1 MHALTSAWAEPCAHR
16 GSGRQQQDH
25 VSTSHLVAVFCAH
38 DLEGHSRA
46 RGKGWHKG
54 LAPLDTAGLDGL
66 AAQQEGIALRHK
78 NVCTHVCIWMCV
90 CICAGLDG
98 LAAQQEGIAL

>member
-1 MHALTSAWAEPCAHR
+1 VAFRHINAANVHNGQLPQAGADGA
-16 GSGRQQQDH
+16 
-25 VSTSHLVAVFCAH
+25 HLVAVFCAH

-66 AAQQEGIALRHK
+66 AAQQEGIACEHDWVKKSLQMAPQFGA
-78 NVCTHVCIWMCV
+78 N
-90 CICAGLDG
+90 
-98 LAAQQEGIAL
+98 